1 MGIPLAGPSDR
12 CVSNTSSP
20 RIDLPEHRF
29 DDVPQKVSRDSSSD
43 GSSYARS
50 GGDSRISET
59 SNRVETEEGTSGGE
73 KGSLVDF
80 RNAEPKSPG
89 PGLGHGIRL
98 DDSNDVES
106 SMNSSRVYALTPAGG
121 WEGIS
126 IVYPLANDRPW
137 SPPSGYMCVYE
148 YECFIKNG
156 GLCFQYCHRRRISLS
171 QLTHGSIR
179 AMMAVVVLAA
189 EHGGVVNLDEFEEI
203 SSFSPNENSG
213 RFYVS
218 PRGGYQLVK
227 GHSSQVNRHRW
238 SRYFYVEIS
247 RRTIGEFSKPI
258 RVGWNFRPVEPVKR
272 KTPKDSVVTLLRK
285 DKNISTTGPTSC
297 PIESLGATLGDFYLP
312 LEDNS
317 PKVQRGSNKKTVSS
331 QRKKS
336 STPSKKKTV
345 QIRPK
350 KTSMVKLNLDVVD
363 SDEEFELPKAAL
375 PTVREG
381 LRPDKAPITH
391 GRGKGLMG
399 GLLAESRR
407 AEEARLEREQQKEAA
422 KRKSRAEAKKK
433 KKRADEE
440 KEMAKSIKEKKRS
453 AHEALGSGDQAEK
466 VARFNTVGLPVEVDH
481 LYAGAIVRVG
491 DGDESSSSPFDFV
504 FDFRGGGKHIS
515 QVPLAC
521 LQFVRCVRGGPDF
534 LSPPAVDS
542 SSSDPDTRFAMSAV
556 SMLAGYNLL
565 SDARYNLDQRNLKLN
580 TQNGELVSESNR
592 SKEARARAELEA
604 AKLKDL
610 LSHSQQVNG
619 ELIASR
625 DDLSSKVDALTSALA
640 EADEAKKE
648 VESQI
653 EGEVAELRSSSK
665 DVVAR
670 AVEEAKKKAK
680 DKLRRSIEIMEE
692 RSKAQTEV
700 DRLAS
705 LASQVVGAIRRM
717 EKAAKD
723 GVPID
728 AAKKEKLEARLAS
741 YTAEADSIV
750 LPSLPS
756 DSSDDEEVE
765 PKKSVALDI
774 SSSDSS
780 DEEGERSEVDG
791 RSSVA
796 GKTPALTLAVIEE
809 TKNAEAE
816 DGNQLRVELF
826 GDQSEAE
833 GDAGETAAT
842 EEHASIDTPAVDAA
856 TGEPIAPLFADSNQE
871 TAS

>member
-1 MGIPLAGPSDR
+1 MSSDSSASVKLNRRRIRRDPNVTLAYASDDRLDTLIPTGVPLAGPSDR
-12 CVSNTSSP
+12 RVSDASSP
-20 RIDLPEHRF
+20 RIELPMHRSHV
-29 DDVPQKVSRDSSSD
+29 VPQKVSRDSSGD

-50 GGDSRISET
+50 EGDSQRSET
-59 SNRVETEEGTSGGE
+59 SDRVETDAGTSGGE
-73 KGSLVDF
+73 KGSFIDF

-106 SMNSSRVYALTPAGG
+106 SMNSSRVYALTPSTG
-121 WEGIS
+121 WE
-126 IVYPLANDRPW
+126 
-137 SPPSGYMCVYE
+137 
-148 YECFIKNG
+148 
-156 GLCFQYCHRRRISLS
+156 
-171 QLTHGSIR
+171 
-179 AMMAVVVLAA
+179 
-189 EHGGVVNLDEFEEI
+189 
-203 SSFSPNENSG
+203 
-213 RFYVS
+213 
-218 PRGGYQLVK
+218 
-227 GHSSQVNRHRW
+227 
-238 SRYFYVEIS
+238 
-247 RRTIGEFSKPI
+247 
-258 RVGWNFRPVEPVKR
+258 VEPVKR
-272 KTPKDSVVTLLRK
+272 KTPKDLVVTLLQK
-285 DKNISTTGPTSC
+285 DKKHIRHWPDFLSHRIARSYPRFST
-297 PIESLGATLGDFYLP
+297 GDFYFP

-317 PKVQRGSNKKTVSS
+317 PEVQRGSNKKTGST

-336 STPSKKKTV
+336 STPSKKRTV

-363 SDEEFELPKAAL
+363 SDEEFELPKAAP

-381 LRPDKAPITH
+381 LRPEKAPITH

-422 KRKSRAEAKKK
+422 KRKSRAEEKKKVEAEAKK

-491 DGDESSSSPFDFV
+491 DGDESSSSPYDFV

-515 QVPLAC
+515 QVPLGC

-534 LSPPAVDS
+534 LSPPAVDP
-542 SSSDPDTRFAMSAV
+542 SSSDPDTRFAMSII
-556 SMLAGYNLL
+556 SMLAGYNFL
-565 SDARYNLDQRNLKLN
+565 SDARYDLDQRNRKLN
-580 TQNGELVSESNR
+580 AQNGDLVSESNR
-592 SKEARARAELEA
+592 SQEARTRAELEA

-610 LSHSQQVNG
+610 LNHSQQMNG
-619 ELIASR
+619 ELIDSK
-625 DDLSSKVDALTSALA
+625 DDLSLKVDALSSALA
-640 EADEAKKE
+640 EAEEAKKE
-648 VESQI
+648 VVSQI

-670 AVEEAKKKAK
+670 AVEGVKTKAK
-680 DKLRRSIEIMEE
+680 DKLRRSIEIMEA
-692 RSKAQTEV
+692 RSRAQTEA

-717 EKAAKD
+717 EKAAKH
-723 GVPID
+723 GVLID

-741 YTAEADSIV
+741 YTAEADAIV
-750 LPSLPS
+750 LPSLPT
-756 DSSDDEEVE
+756 DSSDDEEIE

-780 DEEGERSEVDG
+780 DEEAEKSEVDG

-796 GKTPALTLAVIEE
+796 GKTPALTLAEIKEAANV
-809 TKNAEAE
+809 EAE
-816 DGNQLRVELF
+816 DVNELRAELF

-833 GDAGETAAT
+833 GDAGEAAAT
-842 EEHASIDTPAVDAA
+842 EEPASIEAPVSVEEPAINAA
-856 TGEPIAPLFADSNQE
+856 TGELIAPLFADSNLEELE